1 LKSRQH
7 PKNRE
12 NTLLRGMRTAL
23 FLLIAAIGTIY
34 GQQQPQLS
42 EPLKWT
48 EPVPA
53 QIVGEI
59 PPGWEIVELKDQ
71 KVTHGPFQL
80 PDGQKVTLTTP
91 KYVLQP
97 ILDNEHAALYL
108 LEPGF
113 NLKDLSGNPRAGT
126 LSFLLYTEMEAL
138 RISSENLRPLM
149 AQIAKV
155 QEYVRQ
161 QQQSGS
167 AAVPLP
173 GLNPG
178 SQPIEPQSPELPPVA
193 SPVPTPAPAA
203 APSASP
209 SNSPPAPAASESS
222 PTPGPSPSATPA
234 RTHHA
239 KKLQKTTSRP
249 AGEAATTPSPER
261 TSTPKKRLF

>member
-1 LKSRQH
+1 
-7 PKNRE
+7 
-12 NTLLRGMRTAL
+12 MRTAF
-23 FLLIAAIGTIY
+23 FLLIASVGTIY

-59 PPGWEIVELKDQ
+59 PPGWEIVELKEHNRDGTQ
-71 KVTHGPFQL
+71 TTVKTTHGPFQL
-80 PDGQKVTLTTP
+80 PDGQMVTLTTP

-97 ILDNEHAALYL
+97 ILDSEHAALYL

-113 NLKDLSGNPRAGT
+113 NPKDISGNPRAGT
-126 LSFLLYTEMEAL
+126 LSYLLYIEMEAL
-138 RISSENLRPLM
+138 RVSSENLRPLM

-155 QEYVRQ
+155 QEYVQ

-167 AAVPLP
+167 ATVPLP

-178 SQPIEPQSPELPPVA
+178 SQQIEQQSPEITPVA

-203 APSASP
+203 TPSPSP
-209 SNSPPAPAASESS
+209 SNSPPPGPSESS
-222 PTPGPSPSATPA
+222 PTPSPSPSATPA
-234 RTHHA
+234 RTRHA
-239 KKLQKTTSRP
+239 KKLQKTTSHP
-249 AGEAATTPSPER
+249 AGDAASTPSPEP
-261 TSTPKKRLF
+261 TPTPKKRWF

>member
-1 LKSRQH
+1 
-7 PKNRE
+7 
-12 NTLLRGMRTAL
+12 MRTVL
-23 FLLIAAIGTIY
+23 FLLIASIGTIY

-42 EPLKWT
+42 ETLKWT

-71 KVTHGPFQL
+71 KVTYGPFQL

-113 NLKDLSGNPRAGT
+113 NPKDLSGNPRAGT

-138 RISSENLRPLM
+138 RVSSENLRPLM

-155 QEYVRQ
+155 REYVQQ

-167 AAVPLP
+167 AAGPLP
-173 GLNPG
+173 GLNP
-178 SQPIEPQSPELPPVA
+178 SSEPIEQQSPELPPAV

-203 APSASP
+203 TPSPPP
-209 SNSPPAPAASESS
+209 SNGSPPTPSESN
-222 PTPGPSPSATPA
+222 PTPSPSPSATPA

-239 KKLQKTTSRP
+239 KKPKKTTSRP
-249 AGEAATTPSPER
+249 AGEASTTPSPEP
-261 TSTPKKRLF
+261 TPTPKKRLF